1 MKYGGKSDFLRFS
14 KKAYENN
21 FQGNHFHP
29 NQLRVNIFQIVP
41 SVDKNPIIFVVKKI
55 SQVNLSSFFP

>member
-29 NQLRVNIFQIVP
+29 NQLIAAAAENSCKEKFLSYLKKREY
-41 SVDKNPIIFVVKKI
+41 FVFAI
-55 SQVNLSSFFP
+55 SY